1 MKPLT
6 FKDIPQFTER
16 DNWTAPIDAGA
27 GYSVRV
33 RVDPDEVNEA
43 PWDNE
48 DGHGPVSDWRPRDSK
63 APGEM
68 VLADDR
74 GRCLFY
80 DFAAAVRL
88 ARKDGWDSPPYKTG
102 TPGERAHRAALADF
116 ERMRRFAAGD
126 WQYIGVT
133 VEVSRAGD
141 VVDDNSLWGINSD
154 GDYWREH
161 AADTANWI
169 IAVDVVSRK
178 AAGRIKAA
186 AARERAR
193 LFKLNP
199 VSVEV

>member
-1 MKPLT
+1 MKQLT
-6 FKDIPQFTER
+6 FKDIPRGTER
-16 DNWTAPIDAGA
+16 DGWTDTIEAGA

-33 RVDPDEVNEA
+33 KVECGERNEA

-48 DGHGPVSDWRPRDSK
+48 DGHGPVSEWRSKDSK

-68 VLADDR
+68 VLAEDR
-74 GRCLFY
+74 GHCLFY

-88 ARKDGWDSPPYKTG
+88 ARKDRWDSPPYKTG
-102 TPGERAHRAALADF
+102 TPGERAHRAAMADF

-141 VVDDNSLWGINSD
+141 VAADDSLWGIESD

-169 IAVDVVSRK
+169 IAADVASRK
-178 AAGRIKAA
+178 AADKIKAA
-186 AARERAR
+186 ATRERAR
-193 LFKLNP
+193 LFRLNP